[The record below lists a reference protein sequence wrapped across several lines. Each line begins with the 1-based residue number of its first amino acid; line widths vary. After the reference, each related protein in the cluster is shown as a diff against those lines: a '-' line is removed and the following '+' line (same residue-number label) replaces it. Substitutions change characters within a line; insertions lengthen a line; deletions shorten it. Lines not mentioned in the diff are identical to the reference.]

1 MRSSKYTWDIDKREK
16 EADWKRVWWFW
27 TSLTMVHTTY
37 LYKSRLCHPKCQI
50 YMARYIPY
58 GNIKCFQAIGKVLKY
73 FTFHQNIKNHEDKK
87 GYRITQHYIIIA
99 PKNLFWLFLLQNT
112 RNPWWRSRQAIKNWM
127 PICHTILPCSKTK
140 AKWPTC
146 RNCDFVCNILFH
158 LLYIYR

>member
-73 FTFHQNIKNHEDKK
+73 FTFHQIIKNHEDQK
-87 GYRITQHYIIIA
+87 GYRITQYYIITALINSTMC
-99 PKNLFWLFLLQNT
+99 KVVYIIRCYVHQKISFSYFYY
-112 RNPWWRSRQAIKNWM
+112 
-127 PICHTILPCSKTK
+127 KTQEPMVK
-140 AKWPTC
+140 DQIS
-146 RNCDFVCNILFH
+146 N
-158 LLYIYR
+158 